1 MKTQA
6 NLIRPGW
13 VIEHNGK
20 QWSVL
25 KINLLQPGKGS
36 AFIQV
41 EMRDVATGIKSNERW
56 RTSETIEKLMVEER
70 DVQFLYSDEDNYTFM
85 EADTYEQFVVDK
97 DAIGSSVIFIQDGMN
112 LTGNYIDGTPVS
124 VTPPSTV
131 IMEIAETEPV
141 VKGQTAASSNKP
153 AILENGHRIMVPPF
167 VGVGDKV
174 VVNTVE
180 GTYLERAKK

>member
-124 VTPPSTV
+124 VTPPTTV
-131 IMEIAETEPV
+131 VMEITETEPV

-167 VGVGDKV
+167 VGAGDKV